1 MGDENIEMRWG
12 ALLRAKV
19 KIQAIKHENVSLSL
33 GVSPQYLLVKVKKK
47 EATTK
52 AFFNR
57 NTK

>member
-1 MGDENIEMRWG
+1 MRWG
-12 ALLRAKV
+12 ALLHAKV
-19 KIQAIKHENVSLSL
+19 KIQAIKLENVSLSL